1 MLMVM
6 ISIIS
11 CQQKQS
17 DTTELKVRVIEK
29 EIKTEPNKVV
39 FDNLDLILSPF
50 EDMTEFALEKN
61 EIQIQKSMAKIDR
74 INAEGVFE
82 KNIAPQNV
90 LLLRLKLKD

>member
-1 MLMVM
+1 MKKLKSLIMLMVM

-11 CQQKQS
+11 CQQKKS
-17 DTTELKVRVIEK
+17 DTTELKARVIEK

-61 EIQIQKSMAKIDR
+61 KIH
-74 INAEGVFE
+74 
-82 KNIAPQNV
+82 
-90 LLLRLKLKD
+90 